1 MSART
6 AARLAT
12 RELRGALRSGVRGFR
27 IFLACLILGVAAI
40 AAVGSVRSAIE
51 AGLVREGA
59 ALLGGDAEIEFTYR
73 FATGEERR
81 WMEAHAD
88 AVSEI
93 VDFRSMAT
101 VPGDSAADRA
111 LTQVKAVDG
120 AYPLVGTVGLSPEI
134 GLEAALAGRDGLPGA
149 VMEQVLI
156 DRLGLAPGDT
166 FRLGLRDFV
175 LMAALTGEPDNASAG
190 IGLGPKTILRTAD
203 LEGSGL
209 LAPGTLFSSK
219 YRLDLPP
226 GADLAALAEEADA
239 AFGTSGLSW
248 SDARNG
254 APGISQF
261 VNRLGAFLILVGL
274 SGLAVGGVGVSAA
287 VRAYLSEKT
296 AVIATL
302 RTLGAD
308 RRTVFLT
315 YFFQIGALSLLGIL
329 LGLAL
334 GAALPL
340 VFAPLIEAQLPI
352 PAVFAVYPGP
362 LGEAAI
368 YGVLTALIFTLWP
381 LARTEE
387 VRAATLF
394 RDALSS
400 ARVLPHSRYLIA
412 IAGGLALMIALA
424 AWFSG
429 APTLTLWTTG
439 GMAAALAVLAV
450 TAGLTRLAARLGT
463 PAARGRPAFR
473 WALAAIAGPREG
485 AGAVVLSLGLGL
497 SVLSAVGQIDGNLR
511 GAITGSLPDVAPSYF
526 FVDIQKDQMPGFME
540 RLEGDA
546 GVSRIESA
554 PMLRGI
560 IAQINGKPAKEVA
573 GEHWV
578 LQSDRGVTYS
588 GALPPGTTVT
598 DGEWWGEGYDGP
610 PQISFAAEEAV
621 EMGLSLGD
629 TMTVNILGRDVTATI
644 TSFRDVD
651 FSTARMGFLIA
662 MNPSALAGAPHS
674 FIATVY
680 AEEGAESAIL
690 RDLAG
695 MFPNITAIR
704 VRDAIDRVAGLLAG
718 LAAATSYGAG
728 VTLVTGFLVLIGA
741 AAAGTGARTYEAA
754 VLKTLGASRGQILAS
769 FALRS
774 ALQGSAAGA
783 VALAAGLAG
792 AWAVTRFV
800 LETGF
805 QVIWPS
811 ALGVVIAGILA
822 TLMAGLAF
830 AWRPL
835 AARPARILR
844 AQE

>member
-1 MSART
+1 MTTRT

-12 RELRGALRSGVRGFR
+12 RELRGALRNGVRGFR

-40 AAVGSVRSAIE
+40 AAVGSVRAAIE
-51 AGLVREGA
+51 AGLAREGA

-73 FATGEERR
+73 FATEEERA
-81 WMEAHAD
+81 WMDARAD

-101 VPGDSAADRA
+101 VPRGDEADRG

-120 AYPLVGTVGLSPEI
+120 FYPLIGEVALSPDI
-134 GLEAALAGRDGLPGA
+134 GLETALSGQDGLPGA
-149 VMEQVLI
+149 VMDQLLI
-156 DRLGLAPGDT
+156 DRLALAPGDI
-166 FRLGLRDFV
+166 FRLGAQDFV
-175 LMAALTGEPDNASAG
+175 LMAALEREPDNATAG
-190 IGLGPKTILRTAD
+190 IGLGPRTIVRTEA

-219 YRLDLPP
+219 YRLSLPP
-226 GADLAALAEEADA
+226 GTDIAAMAEEADA

-254 APGISQF
+254 APGITRF
-261 VNRLGAFLILVGL
+261 VERLGAFLILVGL

-287 VRAYLSEKT
+287 VRAYLAEKT
-296 AVIATL
+296 SVIATL

-315 YFFQIGALSLLGIL
+315 YFFQIGALSLLGII

-340 VFAPLIEAQLPI
+340 AFASLIEAQLPI
-352 PAVFAVYPGP
+352 PAVFALYPAP

-368 YGVLTALIFTLWP
+368 YGILTALIFTLWP
-381 LARTEE
+381 LARTED

-400 ARVLPHSRYLIA
+400 AKVLPNWRYLIA
-412 IAGGLALMIALA
+412 IAVGLIVMVGLA

-429 APTLTLWTTG
+429 AVMLTLWTTG
-439 GMAAALAVLAV
+439 GMAAALVVLAV

-463 PAARGRPAFR
+463 PLVRNRPAFR

-526 FVDIQKDQMPGFME
+526 FVDIQKDQMPVFME
-540 RLEGDA
+540 RLEGDDA
-546 GVSRIESA
+546 VSRIESA

-560 IAQINGKPAKEVA
+560 IARINDRPAKEVA
-573 GEHWV
+573 GQHWV
-578 LQSDRGVTYS
+578 LQSDRGVTYA

-598 DGEWWGEGYDGP
+598 AGEWWGEGYDGP
-610 PQISFAAEEAV
+610 PQISFAAEEAA

-629 TMTVNILGRDVTATI
+629 TMTVNVLGRDLTATI
-644 TSFRDVD
+644 TSFREVD
-651 FSTARMGFLIA
+651 FSAAGMGFLIA

-680 AEEGAESAIL
+680 AEEEAEAAIL

-695 MFPNITAIR
+695 QFPNITAIR
-704 VRDAIDRVAGLLAG
+704 VRDAIDRVAGVLAG
-718 LAAATSYGAG
+718 LAAATSYGAA

-754 VLKTLGASRGQILAS
+754 VLKTLGASRRQILAS

-774 ALQGSAAGA
+774 ALLGA
-783 VALAAGLAG
+783 AAGLVALVAGMAG

-822 TLMAGLAF
+822 TLLAGLAF
-830 AWRPL
+830 AWGPL
-835 AARPARILR
+835 AARPARTLR